1 MPKPM
6 PMQNQT
12 KLNQTTPHQHIEIA
26 YWNWRENVDERKT
39 EAKRWRIFFSP
50 SYRVHTFN
58 KSMKM
63 VKCAAATPKKKIP
76 PSHSFG
82 IDSLFFL
89 LHSHSLAHSFN
100 SSDTQKTANDSNI
113 QNQFQ
118 NETNEFLCDNFFF
131 HPLLSRSFALARSL
145 SLYYFPKRIFLHI
158 VHVPCIPS
166 EFTFLSDSTYIFHGK
181 NLYANYHFVYIIF
194 FLLPRAFFH
203 SLFCVF
209 FLCGY

>member
-1 MPKPM
+1 
-6 PMQNQT
+6 
-12 KLNQTTPHQHIEIA
+12 
-26 YWNWRENVDERKT
+26 
-39 EAKRWRIFFSP
+39 
-50 SYRVHTFN
+50 
-58 KSMKM
+58 MKM

-131 HPLLSRSFALARSL
+131 IPCSLALSLSLARSL
-145 SLYYFPKRIFLHI
+145 CITFQKGSFIHI

>member
-1 MPKPM
+1 
-6 PMQNQT
+6 
-12 KLNQTTPHQHIEIA
+12 
-26 YWNWRENVDERKT
+26 
-39 EAKRWRIFFSP
+39 
-50 SYRVHTFN
+50 
-58 KSMKM
+58 M

-131 HPLLSRSFALARSL
+131 HPLLSRSFALFVLRSKKDLLYTLCMCLAYPVNSPFYPIPHTYSMAKIYMRIITSFILFFFCCLVL
-145 SLYYFPKRIFLHI
+145 SFILY
-158 VHVPCIPS
+158 S
-166 EFTFLSDSTYIFHGK
+166 
-181 NLYANYHFVYIIF
+181 
-194 FLLPRAFFH
+194 
-203 SLFCVF
+203 VF
-209 FLCGY
+209 FFVDTKHRLSPGMRMLAFCRR

>member
-1 MPKPM
+1 
-6 PMQNQT
+6 
-12 KLNQTTPHQHIEIA
+12 
-26 YWNWRENVDERKT
+26 
-39 EAKRWRIFFSP
+39 
-50 SYRVHTFN
+50 
-58 KSMKM
+58 MKM

-194 FLLPRAFFH
+194 FSAASCFLSFFI
-203 SLFCVF
+203 LCF

>member
-1 MPKPM
+1 MA
-6 PMQNQT
+6 
-12 KLNQTTPHQHIEIA
+12 H
-26 YWNWRENVDERKT
+26 
-39 EAKRWRIFFSP
+39 IFFSP

-131 HPLLSRSFALARSL
+131 HPLLSRSFVLARSL
-145 SLYYFPKRIFLHI
+145 SLYYVPKKIFYTHCACALHTQWI
-158 VHVPCIPS
+158 HLFIRFHIHIPWQKS
-166 EFTFLSDSTYIFHGK
+166 ICELSLRLYYFFSAASCFLS
-181 NLYANYHFVYIIF
+181 F
-194 FLLPRAFFH
+194 FILCFF
-203 SLFCVF
+203 F
-209 FLCGY
+209 CGY

>member
-1 MPKPM
+1 MA
-6 PMQNQT
+6 
-12 KLNQTTPHQHIEIA
+12 H
-26 YWNWRENVDERKT
+26 
-39 EAKRWRIFFSP
+39 IFFSP

-118 NETNEFLCDNFFF
+118 NETNEFLCDNFFSSLALF
-131 HPLLSRSFALARSL
+131 RSRSLALFVLRSKKDLLYTLCMCLAYPVNSPFYPIPHTYSMAKIYMRIITSFILFFFCCLVL
-145 SLYYFPKRIFLHI
+145 SFILYS
-158 VHVPCIPS
+158 V
-166 EFTFLSDSTYIFHGK
+166 
-181 NLYANYHFVYIIF
+181 F
-194 FLLPRAFFH
+194 F
-203 SLFCVF
+203 FCVDTKHRLSPGMRMLAF
-209 FLCGY
+209 CRR